1 MSVVVSV
8 EDVGIC
14 RKQLKIEVPAPAVE
28 AETERVTREYR
39 KAARLPGFRKG
50 KVPLGVV
57 QKRFGEEI
65 RKEVIDRLVPR
76 YWHQAE
82 AESGLEILMPPSV
95 EKVDFEGG
103 ASLTFD
109 AVVEVRPEIALGDI
123 DSFELPEADTE
134 PTEGEIDDSIEDL
147 RRRVAEWRDAGR
159 PAARGDLVA
168 GQLGLEPDEDEG
180 GEPPAPQP
188 VSFEVG
194 DENVWE
200 ELTLAATGKEAGGEA
215 RLERQEGPE
224 GPLRR
229 YRLQIEA
236 VRERD
241 LPPLD
246 DEFAAKVGKFDSF
259 EALRTGVAE
268 RLRAAKRQQSRR
280 VRERAV
286 LDQLR
291 ARHPLELPRGVVDKE
306 TENILRSYAEDLA
319 QRGLD
324 PEKADIDW
332 QQLFE
337 QLRPQGEKEVHGRLL
352 LDAVVAELGVEVT
365 EDEFETS
372 LAALARVQG
381 KSTPAV
387 RQALDRAGRLGDLRT
402 QLARDKALKR
412 LMGEDAAAGDAESGE
427 SAESADDE
435 EDG

>member
-1 MSVVVSV
+1 MSVVVSI
-8 EDVGIC
+8 EDVGVC

-28 AETERVTREYR
+28 AETQRVTQEYR

-65 RKEVIDRLVPR
+65 RKEVVDRLVPR

-82 AESGLEILMPPSV
+82 AESGLDILMPPSV

-103 ASLTFD
+103 SSLTFD
-109 AVVEVRPEIALGDI
+109 AVVEVKPEIELGDVE
-123 DSFELPEADTE
+123 SFELPEAGAE
-134 PTEGEIDDSIEDL
+134 PTGDEIDAAIEDL
-147 RRRVAEWRDAGR
+147 RRSVAEWRDAGR

-168 GQLGLEPDEDEG
+168 GQMQLEPDAGDE
-180 GEPPAPQP
+180 EAAPAPQP

-194 DENVWE
+194 DPKIWE
-200 ELTLAATGKEAGGEA
+200 ELSLAVTGKEAGGEA
-215 RLERQEGPE
+215 GFERSEGPE
-224 GPLRR
+224 GPTRR
-229 YRLQIEA
+229 YRVQVEA

-246 DEFAAKVGKFDSF
+246 DELAAKVGKFDSLA
-259 EALRTGVAE
+259 ALREAIAE
-268 RLRAAKRQQSRR
+268 RLREAKRREGRR
-280 VRERAV
+280 RRERAV

-291 ARHPLELPRGVVDKE
+291 ERHPLELPRGVVDRE

-319 QRGLD
+319 RRGLD
-324 PEKADIDW
+324 PEKADVDW

-352 LDAVVAELGVEVT
+352 LDAVVAKLGVEVSA
-365 EDEFETS
+365 DEFEAS
-372 LAALARVQG
+372 LATLARVQG

-387 RQALDRAGRLGDLRT
+387 RRALDRAGRLGELRT
-402 QLARDKALKR
+402 QLARDKALRR
-412 LMGEDAAAGDAESGE
+412 LTGEEAAPEAAGGAEAAEGE
-427 SAESADDE
+427 
-435 EDG
+435 